1 MLGFIFDGL
10 EGAGV
15 GEQALQFPL
24 EVVKFSLVLD
34 ADVVF
39 DCDLHSERDTLYC

>member
-15 GEQALQFPL
+15 GEQALQFSL

-39 DCDLHSERDTLYC
+39 DGDLHSKRDTLYC